1 MTAQALWLGLFFY
14 ENAMHTLDDYYYFY
28 LVVKHGGFSA
38 ASEASLITK
47 SKLSRRILALEQKY
61 NISLIQRSTRHFKVT
76 PLGQE
81 FYEECRSCLT

>member
-1 MTAQALWLGLFFY
+1 
-14 ENAMHTLDDYYYFY
+14 MHTLDDYYYFY

-61 NISLIQRSTRHFKVT
+61 NISLIQRHPSF
-76 PLGQE
+76 
-81 FYEECRSCLT
+81 